1 MASPAFENIKQRVLA
16 FWSNL
21 VKKSNEEE
29 IANVGR
35 ERIIVFVVAFILAI
49 CLWFMVNLSQKFTLN
64 IDLPIEKGAIPDD
77 KALTE
82 ALPKTANVSVSGEG
96 WQLISIYNNPPSV
109 NVDVMNPEI
118 NLYEQVQRQVNALYD
133 VKTDKVQPLMLT
145 LDLES
150 RHSKRVPV
158 RPVLDVTFE
167 GQYGFIGKPNLQP
180 DSVTISGAAS
190 LLRNITE
197 WPTDSLSLKTVS
209 TDISRSVQL
218 KESELITLSQDKV
231 QFNGE
236 VAQFTE
242 GETNVTLTTRNLPI
256 EQSIS
261 FSPSSIT
268 IKYDV
273 PIDEYANVQDRQLF
287 RAYFTYQQIRE
298 DSTGYI
304 RPNIEQISN
313 NKHIKVRS
321 FQPEEVAYFMVVGN

>member
-1 MASPAFENIKQRVLA
+1 MASSAFENFKEKVSA
-16 FWSNL
+16 FWSDL
-21 VKKSNEEE
+21 IKKSNEDE

-35 ERIIVFVVAFILAI
+35 ERIVVFVVAFILAI
-49 CLWFMVNLSQKFTLN
+49 CLWFMVNLSQSFTLN
-64 IDLPIEKGAIPDD
+64 IELPIEKGAMPDD
-77 KALTE
+77 RALSQ
-82 ALPKTANVSVSGEG
+82 ALPQTATVSVSGEG

-133 VKTDKVQPLMLT
+133 VNTDKVQPLMLT
-145 LDLES
+145 LNLEP

-158 RPVLDVTFE
+158 RPVLDVSFK
-167 GQYGFIGKPNLQP
+167 GQYGFIGEPKLQP

-190 LLRNITE
+190 LLRNIKE
-197 WPTDSLSLKTVS
+197 WPTDSLSLNTVS
-209 TDISRSVQL
+209 SDISRRVQL
-218 KESELITLSQDKV
+218 KSSELITLSQNEV
-231 QFNGE
+231 EFNGQ

-242 GETNVTLTTRNLPI
+242 GEANVMLSTRNLPI
-256 EQSIS
+256 DQSIS

-273 PIDEYANVQDRQLF
+273 PIDEYANVEEQQLF
-287 RAYFTYQQIRE
+287 RAYFTYQQIQE

-304 RPNIEQISN
+304 RPNIEQLSS
-313 NKHIKVRS
+313 NKHIKIRS

>member
-1 MASPAFENIKQRVLA
+1 MAASAFENFKQKISS
-16 FWSNL
+16 FWSDL
-21 VKKSNEEE
+21 IKKSDEDE
-29 IANVGR
+29 IANMGR
-35 ERIIVFVVAFILAI
+35 ERIVVFVVAFILAI
-49 CLWFMVNLSQKFTLN
+49 CLWFMVNLSQNFTLN
-64 IDLPIEKGAIPDD
+64 IELPIEKGAMPDD
-77 KALTE
+77 RALSKALPQAAT
-82 ALPKTANVSVSGEG
+82 VSVSGEG

-133 VKTDKVQPLMLT
+133 VNTDKVQPLMLT
-145 LDLES
+145 LNLEP

-158 RPVLDVTFE
+158 RPVLDVSFK
-167 GQYGFIGKPNLQP
+167 GQYGFIGEPDLEP

-190 LLRNITE
+190 LLQNIKD
-197 WPTDSLSLKTVS
+197 WPTDSLSLSTVS
-209 TDISRSVQL
+209 TDISRPVQL
-218 KESELITLSQDKV
+218 KSSELITLSQNEV
-231 QFNGE
+231 EFNGQ

-242 GETNVTLTTRNLPI
+242 GETNVMLSTQNLPI
-256 EQSIS
+256 GQSIS

-273 PIDEYANVQDRQLF
+273 PIDEYANVEEQQLF
-287 RAYFTYQQIRE
+287 RAYFTYQQIQE

-313 NKHIKVRS
+313 NKHIKLRS